1 MLHVLSLH
9 VIILFEDLQLS
20 VLSPKLCTAQGT
32 EMPSTADVWWK
43 GKHMSSQLSY
53 ISIHL
58 SMTIICI
65 YTYTWQELHQW
76 YSRCTGKTRKRT
88 SLNNESHQPA
98 MAYMDYMDIK
108 SPIAQN
114 WLLSFTL
121 PKWLRPDDPLAVWA
135 CLCYHLSEASQA
147 VQGDLFQLECGEQS
161 QRTNI
166 QVLNEFNQ
174 HVSSMALLLV
184 SCFIQCL
191 TLIKLKYLKY
201 LKPDDGVAWWSI
213 TISGLKIQRFGSTSR
228 FRGMWLGS

>member
-1 MLHVLSLH
+1 M
-9 VIILFEDLQLS
+9 
-20 VLSPKLCTAQGT
+20 
-32 EMPSTADVWWK
+32 
-43 GKHMSSQLSY
+43 Y
-53 ISIHL
+53 
-58 SMTIICI
+58 I
-65 YTYTWQELHQW
+65 YTHVARVAPMVLTLHWKNSKTDQPQQW
-76 YSRCTGKTRKRT
+76 KPPT
-88 SLNNESHQPA
+88 SYGIHGLYGHHEPHN
-98 MAYMDYMDIK
+98 
-108 SPIAQN
+108 QN

-174 HVSSMALLLV
+174 HVSSMGLLLV

-191 TLIKLKYLKY
+191 TFIKLKYSKY
-201 LKPDDGVAWWSI
+201 LKPDDGVTWRSI